1 MTPTA
6 TRDLEVP
13 HQTVK
18 PSFKSVS
25 EVLTDDL
32 RAMILSGELAEGE
45 PLPQR
50 SVARRYGVSEVVVRE
65 ALRVLEHEGMVAT
78 EPRKG
83 ARVSCLSAEE
93 VREIWELRLPI
104 ERLLTEKA
112 VPAARAEDLAQAE
125 ALNKAMTAAR
135 DPVAWLSLNR
145 EFHTRLYT
153 PAQRPRIL
161 RFADNLRMM
170 MDRYL
175 RLHLGVLQRF
185 DVADREHRD
194 ILTAYH
200 ERDSHLACKYVEAHL
215 LRTADSVVT
224 FLAKRGK

>member
-1 MTPTA
+1 MRIEPRGRETC
-6 TRDLEVP
+6 
-13 HQTVK
+13 
-18 PSFKSVS
+18 
-25 EVLTDDL
+25 
-32 RAMILSGELAEGE
+32 E
-45 PLPQR
+45 PLDR
-50 SVARRYGVSEVVVRE
+50 GLVRC
-65 ALRVLEHEGMVAT
+65 AHVGRGQH
-78 EPRKG
+78 
-83 ARVSCLSAEE
+83 AEQ
-93 VREIWELRLPI
+93 P
-104 ERLLTEKA
+104 
-112 VPAARAEDLAQAE
+112 
-125 ALNKAMTAAR
+125 AAR